1 MRVLQ
6 ASHLLISAA
15 AILWRKSM
23 AGWLVATLRGYLG
36 RDAYVDNPAHVSLT
50 LHPQIS
56 SSNPVGRRGGALGNG
71 RARIGSGSRSFPARY
86 MESPSQRNDRTHHF
100 ILEMVIILLS
110 STSEILP
117 WPTF

>member
-71 RARIGSGSRSFPARY
+71 RARIGSGSRSFPAPLYGIPLATERSH
-86 MESPSQRNDRTHHF
+86 SPFYFGNGDHPPLQYK
-100 ILEMVIILLS
+100 
-110 STSEILP
+110 
-117 WPTF
+117 